1 VEEVDGVEVVGVG
14 AGGELEVEVEVEAV
28 TPGVVTEVSP

>member
-1 VEEVDGVEVVGVG
+1 MDGVEVVGVG